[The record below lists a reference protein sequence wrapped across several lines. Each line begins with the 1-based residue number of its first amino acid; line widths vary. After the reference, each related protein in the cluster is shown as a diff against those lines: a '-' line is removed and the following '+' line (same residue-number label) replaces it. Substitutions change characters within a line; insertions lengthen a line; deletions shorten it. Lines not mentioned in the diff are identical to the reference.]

1 MRASGR
7 IRPARAR
14 QWGDFVQILL
24 TISRTIDQLNTRLG
38 KLIAWLIFVAVAVST
53 VNALIRKIFDTSSNS
68 WLELQ
73 WVLFGFVFL
82 LCSPWTLLSN
92 EHIRI
97 DVISSKLPKR
107 ARDWIDIVGHVAFLL
122 PFALVMILTSGPFA
136 LRSIL
141 GNEQSG
147 NAGGLPQW
155 PAKTLIFVGFIV
167 LFVQGVSELIK
178 RVAIMRGDLEDTTS
192 GGGHHAS
199 AEAEAQR
206 LLAGVQ
212 EGPAR

>member
-1 MRASGR
+1 MRL
-7 IRPARAR
+7 ARAR
-14 QWGDFVQILL
+14 QWGDFVQTLL
-24 TISRTIDQLNTRLG
+24 SISKTIDQVNTRLG

-178 RVAIMRGDLEDTTS
+178 RVAIMRGELEDTTS

-206 LLAGVQ
+206 LLAGIQ
-212 EGPAR
+212 EGTTR

>member
-1 MRASGR
+1 M
-7 IRPARAR
+7 
-14 QWGDFVQILL
+14 QTLL
-24 TISRTIDQLNTRLG
+24 SISKTIDQVNTRLG

-53 VNALIRKIFDTSSNS
+53 VNALIRKICDMSSNS

-178 RVAIMRGDLEDTTS
+178 RVAIMRGELEDTTS

-206 LLAGVQ
+206 LLAGIQ
-212 EGPAR
+212 EGTTR

>member
-1 MRASGR
+1 MSGR
-7 IRPARAR
+7 GEAA
-14 QWGDFVQILL
+14 GDFVQTLL
-24 TISRTIDQLNTRLG
+24 GISRTIDQLNTRLG
-38 KLIAWLIFVAVAVST
+38 RLIAWLIFVAVAVST
-53 VNALIRKIFDTSSNS
+53 INALIRKIFDTSSNS

-107 ARDWIDIVGHVAFLL
+107 VRDWIDVFGHIAFLL

-155 PAKTLIFVGFIV
+155 PAKTLIFIGFIV
-167 LFVQGVSELIK
+167 LFVQGLSELIK
-178 RVAIMRGDLEDTTS
+178 RVAIMRGELDDTTS

-212 EGPAR
+212 EGTTR

>member
-1 MRASGR
+1 
-7 IRPARAR
+7 
-14 QWGDFVQILL
+14 VQTLL
-24 TISRTIDQLNTRLG
+24 SISKTIDQVNTRLG

-53 VNALIRKIFDTSSNS
+53 VNALIRKIFDMSSNS

-141 GNEQSG
+141 GNEQSA

-178 RVAIMRGDLEDTTS
+178 RIAIMRGELEDTTS

>member
-1 MRASGR
+1 MRESGR

-14 QWGDFVQILL
+14 QWGDFVQTLL
-24 TISRTIDQLNTRLG
+24 SISRTIDQVNTRLG

-178 RVAIMRGDLEDTTS
+178 RVAIMRGELEDTTS

-206 LLAGVQ
+206 LLAGIQ
-212 EGPAR
+212 EGTTR

>member
-1 MRASGR
+1 M
-7 IRPARAR
+7 
-14 QWGDFVQILL
+14 QWGDFVQTLL
-24 TISRTIDQLNTRLG
+24 SISKTIDQVNTRLG

-53 VNALIRKIFDTSSNS
+53 VNALIRKIFDMSSNS

-178 RVAIMRGDLEDTTS
+178 RVAIMRGELEDTTS

-206 LLAGVQ
+206 LLAGIQ
-212 EGPAR
+212 EGTTR

>member
-1 MRASGR
+1 M
-7 IRPARAR
+7 
-14 QWGDFVQILL
+14 QTLL
-24 TISRTIDQLNTRLG
+24 SISKTIDQVNTRLG

-53 VNALIRKIFDTSSNS
+53 VNALIRKIFDMSSNS

-178 RVAIMRGDLEDTTS
+178 RVAIMRGELEDTTS

-212 EGPAR
+212 EGPTR

>member
-1 MRASGR
+1 M
-7 IRPARAR
+7 
-14 QWGDFVQILL
+14 QTLL
-24 TISRTIDQLNTRLG
+24 SISKTIDQVNTRLG

-53 VNALIRKIFDTSSNS
+53 VNALIRKIFDMSSNS

-178 RVAIMRGDLEDTTS
+178 RVAIMRGELEDTTS

-212 EGPAR
+212 EGTTR

>member
-1 MRASGR
+1 MNFK
-7 IRPARAR
+7 I
-14 QWGDFVQILL
+14 QTLL
-24 TISRTIDQLNTRLG
+24 SISKTIDQLNTRLG

-147 NAGGLPQW
+147 HAGGLPQW

-178 RVAIMRGDLEDTTS
+178 RVAIMRGELEDTTS

-206 LLAGVQ
+206 LLAGIQ
-212 EGPAR
+212 EGTTR

>member
-1 MRASGR
+1 M
-7 IRPARAR
+7 
-14 QWGDFVQILL
+14 QTLL
-24 TISRTIDQLNTRLG
+24 SISKTIDQVNTRLG

-53 VNALIRKIFDTSSNS
+53 VNALIRKIFDMSSNS

-178 RVAIMRGDLEDTTS
+178 RVAIMRGELEDTTS

-206 LLAGVQ
+206 LLAGIQ

>member
-1 MRASGR
+1 
-7 IRPARAR
+7 
-14 QWGDFVQILL
+14 VQALL
-24 TISRTIDQLNTRLG
+24 SISKTIDQVNTRLG

-178 RVAIMRGDLEDTTS
+178 RVAIMRGELEDTTS

-212 EGPAR
+212 EEPAR

>member
-1 MRASGR
+1 M
-7 IRPARAR
+7 
-14 QWGDFVQILL
+14 QVLL
-24 TISRTIDQLNTRLG
+24 SISRTIDQVNTRLG
-38 KLIAWLIFVAVAVST
+38 RLIAWLIFVAVAVST
-53 VNALIRKIFDTSSNS
+53 INALIRKIFDTSSNS

-178 RVAIMRGDLEDTTS
+178 RVAIMRGELEDTTS

>member
-1 MRASGR
+1 
-7 IRPARAR
+7 
-14 QWGDFVQILL
+14 
-24 TISRTIDQLNTRLG
+24 
-38 KLIAWLIFVAVAVST
+38 
-53 VNALIRKIFDTSSNS
+53 
-68 WLELQ
+68 
-73 WVLFGFVFL
+73 
-82 LCSPWTLLSN
+82 
-92 EHIRI
+92 
-97 DVISSKLPKR
+97 VISSKLPKR

-178 RVAIMRGDLEDTTS
+178 RVAIMRGELEDTTS

-206 LLAGVQ
+206 LLAGIQ
-212 EGPAR
+212 EGTTR

>member
-1 MRASGR
+1 M
-7 IRPARAR
+7 
-14 QWGDFVQILL
+14 QTLL
-24 TISRTIDQLNTRLG
+24 SISKTIDQVNTRLG

-53 VNALIRKIFDTSSNS
+53 VNALIRKIFDMSSNS

-141 GNEQSG
+141 GNEQSA

-178 RVAIMRGDLEDTTS
+178 RIAIMRGELEDTTS

>member
-1 MRASGR
+1 MRESGR

-14 QWGDFVQILL
+14 QWGDFVQTLL
-24 TISRTIDQLNTRLG
+24 SISKTIDQVNTRLG

-53 VNALIRKIFDTSSNS
+53 VNALIRKIFDMSSNS

-97 DVISSKLPKR
+97 DVISAKLPKR

-178 RVAIMRGDLEDTTS
+178 RVAIMRGELEDTTS

-206 LLAGVQ
+206 LLAGIQ
-212 EGPAR
+212 EGTTR

>member
-1 MRASGR
+1 M
-7 IRPARAR
+7 
-14 QWGDFVQILL
+14 QTLL
-24 TISRTIDQLNTRLG
+24 SISKTIDQVNTRLG

-136 LRSIL
+136 VRSIL

-167 LFVQGVSELIK
+167 LFVQGLSELIK
-178 RVAIMRGDLEDTTS
+178 RVAIMRGELEDTTS

-206 LLAGVQ
+206 LLAGIQ
-212 EGPAR
+212 EGTTR

>member
-1 MRASGR
+1 M
-7 IRPARAR
+7 
-14 QWGDFVQILL
+14 QTLL
-24 TISRTIDQLNTRLG
+24 SISKTIDQVNTRLG

-53 VNALIRKIFDTSSNS
+53 VNALIRKIFDMSSNS

-178 RVAIMRGDLEDTTS
+178 RVAIMRGELEDTTS

>member
-1 MRASGR
+1 V
-7 IRPARAR
+7 
-14 QWGDFVQILL
+14 GDFVQTLL
-24 TISRTIDQLNTRLG
+24 SISKTIDQVNTRLG

-178 RVAIMRGDLEDTTS
+178 RIAIMRGELEDTTS

-206 LLAGVQ
+206 LLAGIQ
-212 EGPAR
+212 EGTTR

>member
-1 MRASGR
+1 M
-7 IRPARAR
+7 
-14 QWGDFVQILL
+14 QTLL
-24 TISRTIDQLNTRLG
+24 SISKTIDQVNTRLG

-73 WVLFGFVFL
+73 GVLFGFVFL

-178 RVAIMRGDLEDTTS
+178 RVAIMRGELEDTTS

-206 LLAGVQ
+206 LLAGIQ
-212 EGPAR
+212 EGTTR

>member
-1 MRASGR
+1 
-7 IRPARAR
+7 
-14 QWGDFVQILL
+14 VQVLL
-24 TISRTIDQLNTRLG
+24 SISRTIDQVNTRLG
-38 KLIAWLIFVAVAVST
+38 RLIAWLIFVAVAVST
-53 VNALIRKIFDTSSNS
+53 INALIRKIFDTSSNS

-178 RVAIMRGDLEDTTS
+178 RVAIMRGELEDTTS

>member
-14 QWGDFVQILL
+14 QWGDFVQTLL
-24 TISRTIDQLNTRLG
+24 SISRTIDQVNTRLG

-53 VNALIRKIFDTSSNS
+53 INALIRKIFDTSSNS

-167 LFVQGVSELIK
+167 LFVQGISELIK
-178 RVAIMRGDLEDTTS
+178 RVAIMRGELEDTTS

-212 EGPAR
+212 EGTTR

>member
-1 MRASGR
+1 
-7 IRPARAR
+7 
-14 QWGDFVQILL
+14 VQTLL
-24 TISRTIDQLNTRLG
+24 SISKTIDQVNTRLG

-178 RVAIMRGDLEDTTS
+178 RVAIMRGELEDTTS

-212 EGPAR
+212 EEPAR

>member
-1 MRASGR
+1 
-7 IRPARAR
+7 
-14 QWGDFVQILL
+14 LL
-24 TISRTIDQLNTRLG
+24 SISRTIDQVNTRLG

-178 RVAIMRGDLEDTTS
+178 RVAIMRGELEDTTS

-206 LLAGVQ
+206 LLAGIQ
-212 EGPAR
+212 EGTTR

>member
-1 MRASGR
+1 
-7 IRPARAR
+7 
-14 QWGDFVQILL
+14 VQTLL
-24 TISRTIDQLNTRLG
+24 SISKTIDQVNTRLG

-53 VNALIRKIFDTSSNS
+53 VNALIRKIFDMSSNS

-178 RVAIMRGDLEDTTS
+178 RIAIMRGELEDTTS

-206 LLAGVQ
+206 LLAGIQ
-212 EGPAR
+212 EGTTR

>member
-1 MRASGR
+1 
-7 IRPARAR
+7 
-14 QWGDFVQILL
+14 VQTLL
-24 TISRTIDQLNTRLG
+24 SISKTIDQVNTRLG

-178 RVAIMRGDLEDTTS
+178 RVAIMRGELEDTTS

-206 LLAGVQ
+206 LLAGIQ
-212 EGPAR
+212 EGPTR

>member
-1 MRASGR
+1 
-7 IRPARAR
+7 
-14 QWGDFVQILL
+14 VQTLL
-24 TISRTIDQLNTRLG
+24 SISKTIDQVNTRLG

-53 VNALIRKIFDTSSNS
+53 VNALIRKIFDMSSNS

-178 RVAIMRGDLEDTTS
+178 RVAIMRGELEDTTS

-206 LLAGVQ
+206 LLAWIQ
-212 EGPAR
+212 EGTTR

>member
-1 MRASGR
+1 M
-7 IRPARAR
+7 
-14 QWGDFVQILL
+14 QTLL
-24 TISRTIDQLNTRLG
+24 SISKTIDQVNTRLG

-167 LFVQGVSELIK
+167 LFVQGLSELIK
-178 RVAIMRGDLEDTTS
+178 RVAIMRGELEDTTS

-212 EGPAR
+212 EGTTR

>member
-1 MRASGR
+1 M
-7 IRPARAR
+7 
-14 QWGDFVQILL
+14 QTLL
-24 TISRTIDQLNTRLG
+24 SISKTIDQVNTRLG

-97 DVISSKLPKR
+97 DVISAKLPKR

-178 RVAIMRGDLEDTTS
+178 RVAIMRGELEDTTS

>member
-1 MRASGR
+1 M
-7 IRPARAR
+7 
-14 QWGDFVQILL
+14 QTLL
-24 TISRTIDQLNTRLG
+24 SISKTIDQVNTRLG

-53 VNALIRKIFDTSSNS
+53 VNALIRKIFDTSSYS

>member
-1 MRASGR
+1 M
-7 IRPARAR
+7 
-14 QWGDFVQILL
+14 QTLL
-24 TISRTIDQLNTRLG
+24 SISRTIDQVNTRLG

-167 LFVQGVSELIK
+167 LFVQGLSELIK

-212 EGPAR
+212 EGQAR

>member
-1 MRASGR
+1 MRESGR

-14 QWGDFVQILL
+14 QWGDFVQTLL
-24 TISRTIDQLNTRLG
+24 SISKTIDQVNTRLG

-178 RVAIMRGDLEDTTS
+178 RIAIMRGDLEDTTS

>member
-1 MRASGR
+1 M
-7 IRPARAR
+7 
-14 QWGDFVQILL
+14 QTLL
-24 TISRTIDQLNTRLG
+24 SISKTIDQVNTRLG

-53 VNALIRKIFDTSSNS
+53 VNALIRKIFDMSSNS

-178 RVAIMRGDLEDTTS
+178 RVAIMRGELEDTTS

-212 EGPAR
+212 EGQAR

>member
-1 MRASGR
+1 M
-7 IRPARAR
+7 
-14 QWGDFVQILL
+14 QTLL
-24 TISRTIDQLNTRLG
+24 SISKTIDQVNTRLG

-97 DVISSKLPKR
+97 DVISAKLPKR

-178 RVAIMRGDLEDTTS
+178 RIAIMRGELEDTTS

-206 LLAGVQ
+206 LLAGIQ
-212 EGPAR
+212 EGTTR

>member
-1 MRASGR
+1 M
-7 IRPARAR
+7 
-14 QWGDFVQILL
+14 QTLL
-24 TISRTIDQLNTRLG
+24 SISKTIDQVNTRLG

-97 DVISSKLPKR
+97 DVISAKLPKR

-178 RVAIMRGDLEDTTS
+178 RVAIMRGELEDTTS

-206 LLAGVQ
+206 LLAGIQ
-212 EGPAR
+212 EGTTR

>member
-1 MRASGR
+1 M
-7 IRPARAR
+7 
-14 QWGDFVQILL
+14 QVLL
-24 TISRTIDQLNTRLG
+24 SISRTIDQVNTRLG

-53 VNALIRKIFDTSSNS
+53 VNALIRKIFDMSSNS

-178 RVAIMRGDLEDTTS
+178 RVAIMRGELEDTTS

-206 LLAGVQ
+206 LLAGIQ
-212 EGPAR
+212 EGTTR

>member
-1 MRASGR
+1 M
-7 IRPARAR
+7 
-14 QWGDFVQILL
+14 QTLL
-24 TISRTIDQLNTRLG
+24 SISKTIDQVNTRLG

-53 VNALIRKIFDTSSNS
+53 VNALIRKIFDMSSNS

-178 RVAIMRGDLEDTTS
+178 RIAIMRGELEDTTS

-206 LLAGVQ
+206 LLAGIQ
-212 EGPAR
+212 EGTTR

>member
-1 MRASGR
+1 M
-7 IRPARAR
+7 
-14 QWGDFVQILL
+14 QTLL
-24 TISRTIDQLNTRLG
+24 SISKTIDQVNTRLG

-82 LCSPWTLLSN
+82 LCSPWTLLSD

-178 RVAIMRGDLEDTTS
+178 RVAIMRGELEDTTS

-206 LLAGVQ
+206 LLAGIQ
-212 EGPAR
+212 EGTTR

>member
-1 MRASGR
+1 M
-7 IRPARAR
+7 
-14 QWGDFVQILL
+14 QTLL
-24 TISRTIDQLNTRLG
+24 SISRTIDQVNTRLG

-178 RVAIMRGDLEDTTS
+178 RVAIMRGELEDTTS

>member
-1 MRASGR
+1 M
-7 IRPARAR
+7 
-14 QWGDFVQILL
+14 
-24 TISRTIDQLNTRLG
+24 NTRLG